1 MSVYLHI
8 SLHITPQNDEEEG
21 GSKMLKDKKQI
32 LEQEREN
39 LLNQWMKKEGDKT
52 KLLLRIMELDDKI
65 EMLKKGA

>member
-1 MSVYLHI
+1 
-8 SLHITPQNDEEEG
+8 
-21 GSKMLKDKKQI
+21 MLKDKKKRM